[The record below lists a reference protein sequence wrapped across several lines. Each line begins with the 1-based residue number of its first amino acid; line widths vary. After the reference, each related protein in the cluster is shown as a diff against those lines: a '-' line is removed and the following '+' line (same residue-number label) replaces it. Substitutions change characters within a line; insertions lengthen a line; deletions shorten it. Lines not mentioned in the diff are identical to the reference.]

1 MGCGRE
7 RRHGI
12 CWFEPWFFLFF
23 GLFHL
28 HRIWALVD
36 RESYAGFWLGVLE
49 RRGPF
54 YFALMG
60 VLAALCLA
68 GLSAFFRYREEK
80 VWWRWLYVFGGGY
93 VLWDL
98 FAIAAGLDL
107 WERLLRAMFD
117 TALPCWNL
125 LWGGFAVMGA
135 CALLG
140 GVLLLRRR
148 ARKRSHGC

>member
-7 RRHGI
+7 RQHGI

-98 FAIAAGLDL
+98 FAIAAGLDF
-107 WERLLRAMFD
+107 WRALLYGMFD
-117 TALPCWNL
+117 VSSPLWNL
-125 LWGGFAVMGA
+125 IWGGFTALGGGVF
-135 CALLG
+135 LLG
-140 GVLLLRRR
+140 LFLLRQRTR
-148 ARKRSHGC
+148 GL